1 MDSERIPQDSPHSIA
16 GGNIKMRILHIL
28 ADGPS
33 ALSNS
38 IIEAQSGDNELK
50 IIDLS
55 KKVDSYDS
63 VIDEIASCDKVVS
76 W

>member
-1 MDSERIPQDSPHSIA
+1 
-16 GGNIKMRILHIL
+16 MRILHIL

-33 ALSNS
+33 SLSSS
-38 IIEAQSGDNELK
+38 IIEAQSGDNEIK

-55 KKVDSYDS
+55 KKEKESSYDS
-63 VIDEIASCDKVVS
+63 VIDEIAACDRVIS